1 MSAINSVRVVL
12 YLNQFFAGIGGEEK
26 ADLAPQVHPARPG
39 VAAGLQKELGNAGV
53 IVATVFCGDNYVA
66 EKGEAAAIEITEL
79 IAPFNPDVV
88 IAGPAFG
95 AGRYGLA
102 CGLVCVAVKTR
113 LGIPAVTGM
122 AEENPAVDLYRTN
135 MLIVPTYRTAVGMA
149 AALPKLASLAL
160 KLAQGE
166 TLAPPEVDGYLPRG
180 FRQNEFTDQR
190 GSLRAIDMLLHKLRG
205 EPFITEWPV
214 PRYDPVAPPAPLAQ
228 TSGLRVAMIT
238 TSGLVPK
245 GNPDR
250 LPSAWA
256 TKWLK
261 YDLGSISDLTPDAF
275 ETIHGG
281 YDTTL
286 ANADP
291 DRIVPIDALRALERE
306 GRIAL
311 HPQLYTTTGNMG
323 SITEMKRIGSEIA
336 ADLYSAGIDA
346 VIVGAT

>member
-1 MSAINSVRVVL
+1 MNSVRVVL

-26 ADLAPQVHPARPG
+26 ADLAPQVHPAAPG
-39 VAAGLQKELGNAGV
+39 VAAGLQKELGDAGT

-66 EKGEAAAIEITEL
+66 EKGEAAANEITEL
-79 IAPFNPDVV
+79 IAPFKPDVV

-102 CGLVCVAVKTR
+102 CVQVCVAVQTR

-122 AEENPAVDLYRTN
+122 SEENPAADLYRANT
-135 MLIVPTYRTAVGMA
+135 LIALTHRTAAGMA
-149 AALPKLASLAL
+149 AALPKLAALAL
-160 KLAQGE
+160 KLARGE

-180 FRQNEFTDQR
+180 LRQNEFAAQR
-190 GSLRAIDMLLHKLRG
+190 GSLRAIEMLLHKLRG

-214 PRYDPVAPPAPLAQ
+214 PRYDPVAPLAPLNQ
-228 TSGLRVAMIT
+228 TSRLRVAMIT

-261 YDLGSISDLTPDAF
+261 YDLSNISDLTPDVF

-291 DRIVPIDALRALERE
+291 DRIVPLDALRALERE

-323 SITEMKRIGSEIA
+323 SISEMKRIGSEMA
-336 ADLYSAGIDA
+336 ADLSSVGIDA

>member
-1 MSAINSVRVVL
+1 MNPVRVVL
-12 YLNQFFAGIGGEEK
+12 YLNQFFAGIGGEDK
-26 ADLAPQVHPARPG
+26 ADLAPQFHSGIPG
-39 VAAGLQKELGNAGV
+39 VAEHLQEALGNAGK
-53 IVATVFCGDNYVA
+53 IVATVFCGDNYA
-66 EKGEAAAIEITEL
+66 AGKAEAAAAEIAEL
-79 IAPFNPDVV
+79 IRQFNPDVV

-102 CGLVCVAVKTR
+102 CGHVCVAVQTR
-113 LGIPAVTGM
+113 LGIPSVTGM
-122 AEENPAVDLYRTN
+122 SEENPAVDLNRAQT
-135 MLIVPTYRTAVGMA
+135 LIVPTHRTASGMA
-149 AALPKLASLAL
+149 AALPKLAALAL
-160 KLAQGE
+160 KLARGE

-180 FRQNEFTDQR
+180 FRQNEFVDKR
-190 GSLRAIDMLLHKLRG
+190 GSIRAIEMLLHKLKG
-205 EPFITEWPV
+205 EPYVTEWPV
-214 PRYDPVAPPAPLAQ
+214 PRYDQVAPLAPLGK
-228 TSGLRVAMIT
+228 TTRLRVAMIT

-261 YDLGSISDLTPDAF
+261 YDLDGINDLTKDAF

-281 YDTTL
+281 YDTTH

-306 GRIAL
+306 GHIAL

-323 SITEMKRIGSEIA
+323 SISDMKRIGSEIA